1 MSYLSGAF
9 LGQPTQWLG
18 TTHIGCFSHHPVG
31 WQKCG
36 FVGLLHSRA
45 CSLCGAS
52 QTIPAPGE
60 LPSRA
65 GQGRHIRHL
74 WGEAVPWGW
83 GKSRWNFWRETDLAL
98 AFEGWTGVTWILD
111 GVWFLLGQS
120 TYAVGLADW
129 EMGRAGYL
137 GSLGDMGEISPC
149 IDTPARIRSPSHYD
163 PRPFHF
169 SMFCLSKVTPSRG
182 KRPGHQGPELRTGG
196 YKWEKPKFRRG

>member
-1 MSYLSGAF
+1 MLNSYFFLDLSLSKGQMSELPLKSLQLCLGQPFLNVLGLSFPRLVQEDPVSYLSGAF

-83 GKSRWNFWRETDLAL
+83 GKSRWNFWRRQ
-98 AFEGWTGVTWILD
+98 TWRLP
-111 GVWFLLGQS
+111 LKAGQ
-120 TYAVGLADW
+120 
-129 EMGRAGYL
+129 E
-137 GSLGDMGEISPC
+137 
-149 IDTPARIRSPSHYD
+149 
-163 PRPFHF
+163 
-169 SMFCLSKVTPSRG
+169 
-182 KRPGHQGPELRTGG
+182 
-196 YKWEKPKFRRG
+196 